1 MEQIL
6 TYLPFLIPVL
16 IIELTSGK
24 SGFSRICQLGKH
36 IYNKEENKGRA
47 FSQVR
52 RRGLSI
58 HKILYS
64 EIILPYVFL
73 NGTFCEK
80 LSQKHNF
87 GSCRNHPVRP
97 SDSPA
102 WSRYQTCV

>member
-6 TYLPFLIPVL
+6 TYLPFLILVL

-52 RRGLSI
+52 RRGLPST
-58 HKILYS
+58 K
-64 EIILPYVFL
+64 
-73 NGTFCEK
+73 FCIPK
-80 LSQKHNF
+80 LFYHMF
-87 GSCRNHPVRP
+87 F
-97 SDSPA
+97 
-102 WSRYQTCV
+102 